1 ASVVKT
7 TANISQTTSNA
18 HVHTSIAHV
27 TSCVDP
33 VPKIADQQPPGSL
46 TQIPKSVAQT
56 PPNVYQ
62 DLHLMRSPVVLVQR
76 LSAAYLSETFNKP
89 VGKSGQTPASVSNER
104 EISKSKRGEKKK
116 AVDEDNQAATPA
128 KSVKQKQ
135 QCASQ
140 PSTRKANVGEV
151 ACDQWF
157 HKKYVG
163 FPAVD
168 ENEIFVCPDCRSDIQ
183 K

>member
-1 ASVVKT
+1 MFPKK
-7 TANISQTTSNA
+7 TSNA

-33 VPKIADQQPPGSL
+33 VPKTVDQHPPGSL

-116 AVDEDNQAATPA
+116 AVDEDNQVATPA

-140 PSTRKANVGEV
+140 PCKKVIYLFVTRKILISVLVLQPLGRPMLVKCEG

-157 HKKYVG
+157 HKK
-163 FPAVD
+163 
-168 ENEIFVCPDCRSDIQ
+168 
-183 K
+183 

>member
-1 ASVVKT
+1 ME
-7 TANISQTTSNA
+7 
-18 HVHTSIAHV
+18 
-27 TSCVDP
+27 P
-33 VPKIADQQPPGSL
+33 VPKTVDQDPPGSL

-104 EISKSKRGEKKK
+104 EISKSERGEKKK
-116 AVDEDNQAATPA
+116 AVNEDNQAATPA

-140 PSTRKANVGEV
+140 PCKKVIYLFVTRKILISVLVLQPLGR
-151 ACDQWF
+151 
-157 HKKYVG
+157 
-163 FPAVD
+163 PM
-168 ENEIFVCPDCRSDIQ
+168 
-183 K
+183 